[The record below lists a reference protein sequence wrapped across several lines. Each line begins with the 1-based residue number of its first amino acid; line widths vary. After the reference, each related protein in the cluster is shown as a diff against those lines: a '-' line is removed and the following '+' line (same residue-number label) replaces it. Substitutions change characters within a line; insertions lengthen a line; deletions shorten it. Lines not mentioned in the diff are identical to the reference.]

1 METSMSLTSFFTSKK
16 NTEGGITPTDQGLYE
31 QASEGFSKEVSRAQ
45 ETLEDLK
52 IPARLENSYHAA
64 RQYLSSWVEQA
75 GSYDSEK
82 VMQIISPLRQ
92 TVSTYL
98 KKGEGAFDKVLQVG
112 KETEEVLLKI
122 IGKEDLPDDKKPS
135 GMIRL
140 VLEDVKETLRFSV
153 NKSLETLEKVSD
165 YLGTKILG
173 DVLYKSMKDTFLHY
187 GSQIGA
193 FIVNTVRSALDAL
206 FKNEKKAE
214 EKKLEKRKQSQEKLY
229 SVEEV
234 KELEKAKAHVGDL
247 LREVSYFNTSDTP
260 YLAKNILD
268 KEEDGILK
276 NRPDQIR
283 QDLTKISRPV
293 FDPFPSAEVRE
304 ERELTRKAK
313 T

>member
-1 METSMSLTSFFTSKK
+1 MSLMSFFTSKK
-16 NTEGGITPTDQGLYE
+16 ETELSTISTEQGAYD
-31 QASEGFSKEVSRAQ
+31 QASQALTQGIGRAQ

-112 KETEEVLLKI
+112 KETEEVLLKM
-122 IGKEDLPDDKKPS
+122 IGKEDLADDKKPS
-135 GMIRL
+135 GMIRH
-140 VLEDVKETLRFSV
+140 VLEDIKETLRFSV

-193 FIVNTVRSALDAL
+193 FVVNTVRSALDAL

-229 SVEEV
+229 SVDEV

-268 KEEDGILK
+268 NEEDGILK
-276 NRPDQIR
+276 NRPDQLR

-293 FDPFPSAEVRE
+293 FDPFPSAEVRKE
-304 ERELTRKAK
+304 MRQEKKAK
-313 T
+313 TSIV